1 MSEKH
6 LYLWQKFNIM
16 AGIVFIAS
24 APLAFIIAVNA
35 SYWASFNLQLS
46 AYTVFLI
53 SYCAWFFTSGKVFG
67 KIVDRN
73 RKKYHLIDY
82 ISQIC
87 TAICPLFVLLAFL
100 LMGTELGADDSGKF
114 LHFLEWL
121 IAIAAAFVF
130 AVCRY
135 LEVCLM
141 LYDAK
146 QYYRR

>member
-1 MSEKH
+1 MSDKH
-6 LYLWQKFNIM
+6 LDFWQKFNIM

-24 APLAFIIAVNA
+24 APLTLIIALNT

-46 AYTVFLI
+46 AYSVFLT

-67 KIVDRN
+67 KLVDSN
-73 RKKYHLIDY
+73 RKRYHVIDY
-82 ISQIC
+82 ISRVC
-87 TAICPLFVLLAFL
+87 TAICPLFVFLAFL
-100 LMGTELGADDSGKF
+100 LMGTELGADDSGEF
-114 LHFLEWL
+114 LHFLEWI
-121 IAIAAAFVF
+121 IAIAASFVF